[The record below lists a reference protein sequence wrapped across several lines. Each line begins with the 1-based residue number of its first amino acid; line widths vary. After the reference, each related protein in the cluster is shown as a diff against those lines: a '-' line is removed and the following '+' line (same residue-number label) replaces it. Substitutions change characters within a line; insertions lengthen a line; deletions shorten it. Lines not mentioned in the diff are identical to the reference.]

1 MTPLPRYTLREEIA
15 SSITHGVGAVL
26 AIAGLAVLVAFAAR
40 FGDAWHVVSCSIFGA
55 ALILC
60 FTTSTLYHSVQV
72 ERVKR
77 LLRALDHTAIF
88 LLIAGTYTP
97 VCVVGLPGPMGRALL
112 AVVWGGATLGL
123 LHALFFVNA
132 FRSLN
137 VVLYVVLGC
146 AVAPLLPATVEALGA
161 GRTSLLVAG
170 GVVYITGAV
179 VYARRRPNPN
189 PAVFGYHEVFH
200 LMVIAA
206 SALHFASV
214 FDLVVSL

>member
-1 MTPLPRYTLREEIA
+1 MSADEAEKVKPRRR
-15 SSITHGVGAVL
+15 GVSHQVAFFFAL
-26 AIAGLAVLVAFAAR
+26 AAGVPLVALAPGPR
-40 FGDAWHVVSCSIFGA
+40 EAWA
-55 ALILC
+55 ALVYALSLAGMYGI
-60 FTTSTLYHSVQV
+60 SALYHRRWWSLPA
-72 ERVKR
+72 RR
-77 LLRALDHTAIF
+77 RMRRLDHACIF